1 MSDEEYTAK
10 EDEYFSLLV
19 DKKTHIARMEDG
31 VEGKALLEREA
42 GRCMECSYLC
52 NRCVDV
58 CPNRANVAIDMRD
71 SGLFDDPF
79 QILHIDAYCNECGN
93 CETFCPYDGGPYRRK
108 FTLFSSEEDFL
119 DSTNDGFFTSDGYV
133 TVRVG
138 GKVEKGR
145 IDGNG
150 ELELDIDEGLL
161 AIISEVFISYP
172 YLLNSVDT
180 DQEDPWQ

>member
-1 MSDEEYTAK
+1 
-10 EDEYFSLLV
+10 
-19 DKKTHIARMEDG
+19 
-31 VEGKALLEREA
+31 
-42 GRCMECSYLC
+42 
-52 NRCVDV
+52 
-58 CPNRANVAIDMRD
+58 MRD

-108 FTLFSSEEDFL
+108 FTLFSSEADFL